1 MFPFRPSATGCGAR
15 KLTLLLV
22 WMLGICASGCGGEEA
37 TPTAPGDEPTNARSV
52 KLEDGSTLRVP
63 DQAQR
68 ILPATSAAVDLL
80 TDLELHDRV
89 VAVPLAAFSW
99 SVAAREP
106 EGWSEH
112 TVLNAL
118 EGEAILA
125 LKPDLIIA
133 APWSYQGPL
142 WVARS
147 VNIPVLPLPDAK
159 SWVEI
164 EAGIALAGE
173 ALGVQERAQALMEKL
188 TARRSELEGAG
199 RPSRRMATYS
209 NFGAG
214 GHTSGTGTTL
224 DLAITLAGMENAV
237 SRKGH
242 CELSLE
248 EILTLNPEVFVT
260 STGRDMVS
268 PGAEFL
274 RNEPALSHL
283 EAVEKGRI
291 IVLPAELF
299 SASSHRILDAAE
311 EVARQVDLLFN

>member
-1 MFPFRPSATGCGAR
+1 MFPFRPSALRLGGC
-15 KLTLLLV
+15 KLTLLTG
-22 WMLGICASGCGGEEA
+22 WMLGICTSGCGGGGAALPPLGNESIGTRA
-37 TPTAPGDEPTNARSV
+37 VILG
-52 KLEDGSTLRVP
+52 DGSTLRVP
-63 DQAQR
+63 DQARR

-80 TDLELHDRV
+80 ADLDLHDRV
-89 VAVPLAAFSW
+89 VAIPLAAFSW

-106 EGWSEH
+106 ERWSEH

-159 SWVEI
+159 SWAEV

-173 ALGVQERAQALMEKL
+173 ALGVPERAQALMENL
-188 TARRSELEGAG
+188 AARRLALKDAD
-199 RPSRRMATYS
+199 RPSRRMVVYS

-224 DLAITLAGMENAV
+224 DLVLTLAGMENAV
-237 SRKGH
+237 DRKGH

-248 EILTLNPEVFVT
+248 EILSLNPEVFLT

-274 RNEPALSHL
+274 RGEPILSHL

-291 IVLPAELF
+291 IVLPAEIF

-311 EVARQVDLLFN
+311 EVARRVDLLFN

>member
-1 MFPFRPSATGCGAR
+1 MFLFRPSALRLGDR
-15 KLTLLLV
+15 KLALLTG
-22 WMLGICASGCGGEEA
+22 WMLGIWTSGCGGGGVA
-37 TPTAPGDEPTNARSV
+37 LPPPGNESIGTRAV
-52 KLEDGSTLRVP
+52 TLGDGSTLRVP

-80 TDLELHDRV
+80 ADLDLHDRV
-89 VAVPLAAFSW
+89 VAIPLAAFSW

-106 EGWSEH
+106 ERWSEH

-159 SWVEI
+159 SWLEV

-173 ALGVQERAQALMEKL
+173 ALGVQERAQALMENL
-188 TARRSELEGAG
+188 AARRLKLRGAG
-199 RPSRRMATYS
+199 RPSRRMVTYS

-224 DLAITLAGMENAV
+224 DLVITLAGMENAV
-237 SRKGH
+237 GRKGH

-248 EILTLNPEVFVT
+248 EILSIDPEVFLT

-274 RNEPALSHL
+274 RSEPVLSHL

-291 IVLPAELF
+291 IILPAELF

-311 EVARQVDLLFN
+311 EVARRVDLLFN

>member
-1 MFPFRPSATGCGAR
+1 MFPFRASVPSPGAR
-15 KLTLLLV
+15 KSTLLV
-22 WMLGICASGCGGEEA
+22 GWMLGICASGCTGEEA
-37 TPTAPGDEPTNARSV
+37 ALPAPSEELIGTRPVT
-52 KLEDGSTLRVP
+52 LGDGSTLQVP

-80 TDLELHDRV
+80 ADLELHDRV

-106 EGWSEH
+106 ERWSEH
-112 TVLNAL
+112 TILNEL

-159 SWVEI
+159 SWQEI
-164 EAGIALAGE
+164 EAGITLAGR
-173 ALGVQERAQALMEKL
+173 ALGVQDRARALMQDL
-188 TARRSELEGAG
+188 TARRSTLAGAG
-199 RPSRRMATYS
+199 RPSRRMVTYS

-214 GHTSGTGTTL
+214 GHTSGTETTL
-224 DLAITLAGMENAV
+224 DLAIALAGMENAIG
-237 SRKGH
+237 RKGH
-242 CELSLE
+242 CDLSLE
-248 EILTLNPEVFVT
+248 EILSLNPEVFLT

>member
-1 MFPFRPSATGCGAR
+1 
-15 KLTLLLV
+15 V
-22 WMLGICASGCGGEEA
+22 LGICASGCGGEQ
-37 TPTAPGDEPTNARSV
+37 TSLPDPGEVSASTRSV
-52 KLEDGSTLRVP
+52 TLGDGSTLQVP
-63 DQAQR
+63 DQAHR

-89 VAVPLAAFSW
+89 VAIPLAAFSW

-106 EGWSEH
+106 ERWSEH

-159 SWVEI
+159 TWLEI
-164 EAGIALAGE
+164 EAGIALAGR
-173 ALGVQERAQALMEKL
+173 ALGVEDRAEALMEEL
-188 TARRSELEGAG
+188 AARRSKLAGAG
-199 RPSRRMATYS
+199 RPSRRMVTYS

-224 DLAITLAGMENAV
+224 DLAIALAGMENAV
-237 SRKGH
+237 DRKGH

-248 EILTLNPEVFVT
+248 DILSINPEVFLT

-274 RNEPALSHL
+274 RNEPVLSHL
-283 EAVEKGRI
+283 EAVAKGRI

>member
-1 MFPFRPSATGCGAR
+1 MFPFRASVPSPGAR
-15 KLTLLLV
+15 KSTLLV
-22 WMLGICASGCGGEEA
+22 GWMLGICASGCTGEEA
-37 TPTAPGDEPTNARSV
+37 ALLAPSEELTSTRPVTLG
-52 KLEDGSTLRVP
+52 DGSTLQVP
-63 DQAQR
+63 DRAQR

-80 TDLELHDRV
+80 ADLKLHDRV

-99 SVAAREP
+99 SVAAHEP
-106 EGWSEH
+106 ERWSEH
-112 TVLNAL
+112 TILNAL

-159 SWVEI
+159 SWQEI
-164 EAGIALAGE
+164 EAGITLAGR
-173 ALGVQERAQALMEKL
+173 ALGVQDRARALMEDL
-188 TARRSELEGAG
+188 TARRSRLAGAG
-199 RPSRRMATYS
+199 RPSRRMVAYS

-224 DLAITLAGMENAV
+224 DLAIALAGMKNAV
-237 SRKGH
+237 GRKGH

-248 EILTLNPEVFVT
+248 EILSLNPEVFLT

-274 RNEPALSHL
+274 RNEPTLSHL
-283 EAVEKGRI
+283 EAVEEGRI

>member
-1 MFPFRPSATGCGAR
+1 MLPFRASAPSPGAR
-15 KLTLLLV
+15 KSTLLAGWV
-22 WMLGICASGCGGEEA
+22 LGICASGCGGEQ
-37 TPTAPGDEPTNARSV
+37 TSLPDPGEVSASTRSV
-52 KLEDGSTLRVP
+52 TLGDGSALQVP

-89 VAVPLAAFSW
+89 VAIPLAAFSW

-106 EGWSEH
+106 ERWSEH

-159 SWVEI
+159 SWLEI
-164 EAGIALAGE
+164 EAGIALTGR
-173 ALGVQERAQALMEKL
+173 ALGVEDRAGTLMEEL
-188 TARRSELEGAG
+188 AARRSKLAGAG
-199 RPSRRMATYS
+199 RPSRRMVTYS

-237 SRKGH
+237 GREGH

-248 EILTLNPEVFVT
+248 EILSINPEVFLT

-274 RNEPALSHL
+274 RNEPVLSHL